1 MNDINDLLY
10 AYDDFIKG
18 LKNLKRKLESDIRD
32 RNEKQLTLIIVN
44 ATLENFESTHN
55 VLKDYVYQRISAK

>member
-18 LKNLKRKLESDIRD
+18 LKSLKRKLESDIRD

-44 ATLENFESTHN
+44 ATLENFEATHN
-55 VLKDYVYQRISAK
+55 VLKDYVYQRISVN